1 MVQVRCAFFDRI
13 LHSRMPLVPGGGE
26 GVGSGGGGNEQSVQ
40 VMNHGQLFLV
50 PLDWGDRA
58 PRNNVSGW

>member
-1 MVQVRCAFFDRI
+1 MSDLNNVNGGGA
-13 LHSRMPLVPGGGE
+13 GGGE
-26 GVGSGGGGNEQSVQ
+26 GVGSGGGGNEQSVH
-40 VMNHGQLFLV
+40 VMNPGQLFLG